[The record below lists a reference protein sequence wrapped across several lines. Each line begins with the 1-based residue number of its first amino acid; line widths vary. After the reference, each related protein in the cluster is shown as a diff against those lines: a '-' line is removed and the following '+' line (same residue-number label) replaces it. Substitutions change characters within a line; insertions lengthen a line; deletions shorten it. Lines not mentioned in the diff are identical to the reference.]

1 MGIFDALMGKTNF
14 RAQAP
19 VINTKAGQA
28 AIRQNAQAGGQAA
41 NALGYSLAASGRGA
55 GSGLA
60 LREAQRRG
68 AAAITDANAQAS
80 TAGLQ
85 LEQAAM
91 QQNANNQ
98 MQAQQINAQIA
109 QSNAGGL
116 QKLVG
121 AGAQGFAM
129 GMTGGISDERAK
141 QDVTML
147 GSGQG
152 SLHSDLMRSGQYQS
166 ATAAPVDDGRRV
178 QWIQADPRATAET
191 EHNAAVARERGVD
204 TSAPMQRPG
213 GWSSALGAFGDALSD
228 ERSKTR
234 IQELEST
241 IRGLTARMGPGAKAG
256 AVAAIGAGAG
266 GLLPAMAAV
275 PILSR
280 RPGAPGPDHVA
291 PAPLGQH
298 EQVVSAPTEAEAL
311 QIARAREAENQR
323 QLDADL
329 GARTEEMA
337 RIANER
343 QQLAAMPGSGGRTA
357 ETARAVSD
365 AGAKYVS
372 DKNAKITNY
381 LAPVRPV
388 SYEYKPDILQRG
400 EGDPGQQYGL
410 LAQDLARTPQGASVV
425 ERGPDGLLRV
435 QIPQLAMMNT
445 AADAEQQREID
456 RLKKKVG

>member
-19 VINTKAGQA
+19 VINTKAGQS
-28 AIRQNAQAGGQAA
+28 AIRQNALAGGQAA

-98 MQAQQINAQIA
+98 MQAQQINSQIA
-109 QSNAGGL
+109 QSNAAGL

-129 GMTGGISDERAK
+129 GMTGGLSDERAK

-147 GSGQG
+147 GSA
-152 SLHSDLMRSGQYQS
+152 SDL
-166 ATAAPVDDGRRV
+166 
-178 QWIQADPRATAET
+178 
-191 EHNAAVARERGVD
+191 AV
-204 TSAPMQRPG
+204 
-213 GWSSALGAFGDALSD
+213 SD

-241 IRGLTARMGPGAKAG
+241 IRGLTARMGGTGNTAKAG

-266 GLLPAMAAV
+266 GLVPAMAAI
-275 PILSR
+275 PILR
-280 RPGAPGPDHVA
+280 GRPGAPAPTHVA
-291 PAPLGQH
+291 PTPLGQH
-298 EQVVSAPTEAEAL
+298 DQVVSAPTEAEAL

-337 RIANER
+337 RISNER
-343 QQLAAMPGSGGRTA
+343 RQLAAMPGSGGRTA